1 MSTKRSKAIEK
12 PKNKKKQSEDKI
24 ITGIKARTIEILKT
38 FLTKKNKIITG
49 KIIFIA
55 TNIWNMKVMV
65 TEIKPY
71 QSNNTSMR
79 LNHT

>member
-1 MSTKRSKAIEK
+1 M
-12 PKNKKKQSEDKI
+12 
-24 ITGIKARTIEILKT
+24 GIKARTIEILKT

-65 TEIKPY
+65 TE
-71 QSNNTSMR
+71 
-79 LNHT
+79 